1 MPRCHGEH
9 SDCALDEYRNRPYDN
24 RHHKNKGEQS
34 MKPKNANQTVI
45 VTGAGS
51 GIGYATAEKFVEA
64 GANLLLVGRTEAK
77 LASAAAQ
84 LGAPSRVAILA
95 ADITE
100 LMSAER
106 IVNAAREKFGRIDV
120 LINNAGIFYSK
131 PFTDYGIDVLDVY
144 LGYLRGT
151 FTLTQAAVRQ
161 MRRQGDG
168 GAIVNISTI
177 LAFNGVAGVPS
188 SAPMTLKG
196 GLTALTKNLS
206 TELAADSIRINAVA
220 PGIVP
225 TPLYGELSDSQ
236 LDALNGMQPLGRYGT
251 PQDIAD
257 AVIYLANATWVT
269 GVILPV
275 DGGVDAGGDGTSR
288 LRRSPAAAA

>member
-1 MPRCHGEH
+1 MENNN
-9 SDCALDEYRNRPYDN
+9 S
-24 RHHKNKGEQS
+24 
-34 MKPKNANQTVI
+34 NQTVV

-51 GIGYATAEKFVEA
+51 GIGYAIAETFVEG

-77 LASAAAQ
+77 LAKAAAQ
-84 LGAPSRVAILA
+84 LGAPARVAILA
-95 ADITE
+95 GDITE
-100 LMSAER
+100 STSAER
-106 IVNAAREKFGRIDV
+106 IVTAARENFGRVDV
-120 LINNAGIFYSK
+120 LVNNAGIFQSK
-131 PFTDYGIDVLDVY
+131 PFTDYGIDELDAY

-151 FTLTQAAVRQ
+151 FMLTQAGVRQ
-161 MRRQGDG
+161 MRRQGNG

-188 SAPMTLKG
+188 SAPMTAKG
-196 GLTALTKNLS
+196 GITALTKNLS
-206 TELAADSIRINAVA
+206 IELAADNIRINAVA

-225 TPLYGELSDSQ
+225 TPLYGELSVNQ

-257 AVIYLANATWVT
+257 AVYYLANATWVT

-275 DGGVDAGGDGTSR
+275 DGGVDAGGDGASR
-288 LRRSPAAAA
+288 LRRSLAAAA